1 MNAHA
6 QSHTLTVPQV
16 VPLLP
21 SNSLIST
28 SASSTQTWY
37 PVCDAACSKGCLP
50 YESGL
55 CSESASPPAI
65 TTSCP
70 SQSPSETGAIYCV
83 QNAMSASPSFTSS
96 WYNSATQ
103 QISHVGVAP
112 WIATAYQYTFSG
124 TPGSSTTWSYTQ
136 SLMNDILAN
145 GPAATAFFFNVNAF
159 YSYWGANC
167 QNSAGQFY
175 PFAPDASTTGSAGH
189 AGQRAQPST
198 SPSTLR

>member
-1 MNAHA
+1 MNARA
-6 QSHTLTVPQV
+6 QSHTLTLPQV

-28 SASSTQTWY
+28 SATSTQTWY

-65 TTSCP
+65 STSCP
-70 SQSPSETGAIYCV
+70 SQSPSETGAVYCV

-96 WYNSATQ
+96 WYTSATQ
-103 QISHVGVAP
+103 QISHVGIAP

-145 GPAATAFFFNVNAF
+145 GPAATAFYFNVNAF
-159 YSYWGANC
+159 YSYWGADC
-167 QNSAGQFY
+167 KNSAGQFY
-175 PFAPDASTTGSAGH
+175 PFAPDASTTGTAGH
-189 AGQRAQPST
+189 AG
-198 SPSTLR
+198 